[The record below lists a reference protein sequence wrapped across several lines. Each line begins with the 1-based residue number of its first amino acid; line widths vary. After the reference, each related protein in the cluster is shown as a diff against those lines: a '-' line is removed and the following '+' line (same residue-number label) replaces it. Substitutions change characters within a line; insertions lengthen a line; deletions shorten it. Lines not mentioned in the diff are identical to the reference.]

1 MSREKLLITGGAG
14 FVGSN
19 LIRYLS
25 GNNKFEI
32 SVLDNESLGKEA
44 NIGPYEYN
52 FIKADIRDERA
63 VREAL
68 TGVKYLIHLAADTR
82 VMDSIQDP
90 AKNFEVNVLATF
102 RLLEQ
107 ARELGISRIIFAST
121 GGAILGDVAPP
132 INEEMVARPLAPYGA
147 SKLAIE
153 GYLSAYSAS
162 YNLPSIVLRF
172 SNIYGVNSYHK
183 GSVVAH
189 FFKQILLGDDLIVFG
204 DGTQKR
210 DFLYVDDLMKGIE
223 DALYAD
229 ANGVYQLGS
238 GKPTSVNELIDAMR
252 AVIGDEFKINV
263 LYKDFRPGEV
273 KETWCDIS
281 RARMALGFNPDTKL
295 IDGLSRTWN
304 WFKQNYSVSIS

>member
-107 ARELGISRIIFAST
+107 ARELGISR
-121 GGAILGDVAPP
+121 
-132 INEEMVARPLAPYGA
+132 
-147 SKLAIE
+147 
-153 GYLSAYSAS
+153 YLHLYCSA
-162 YNLPSIVLRF
+162 
-172 SNIYGVNSYHK
+172 
-183 GSVVAH
+183 
-189 FFKQILLGDDLIVFG
+189 
-204 DGTQKR
+204 
-210 DFLYVDDLMKGIE
+210 
-223 DALYAD
+223 
-229 ANGVYQLGS
+229 
-238 GKPTSVNELIDAMR
+238 
-252 AVIGDEFKINV
+252 
-263 LYKDFRPGEV
+263 
-273 KETWCDIS
+273 
-281 RARMALGFNPDTKL
+281 
-295 IDGLSRTWN
+295 
-304 WFKQNYSVSIS
+304 